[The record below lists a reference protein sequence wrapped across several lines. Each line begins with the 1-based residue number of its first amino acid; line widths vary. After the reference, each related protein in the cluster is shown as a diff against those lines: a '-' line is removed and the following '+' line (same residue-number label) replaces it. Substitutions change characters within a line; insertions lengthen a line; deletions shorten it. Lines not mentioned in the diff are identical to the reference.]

1 MFSFEIFLEKRGKKS
16 AFRPMQTFS
25 WKFSL
30 GLKFSGQKLEMI
42 FFSSVK

>member
-1 MFSFEIFLEKRGKKS
+1 MFSFEIFLEKRGKKP

-30 GLKFSGQKLEMI
+30 GLKFSGQKRND
-42 FFSSVK
+42 FFFPVK